1 MKTKLL
7 KFTLGITC
15 FCSLIMLSACD
26 SSAIPVAPNGCVWV
40 HDSIYVHFNHPI
52 FIFSGEDC
60 KLDFEKYNFGV
71 SNQIYGV
78 YNFMHEM
85 AGNPDVS
92 SCNLTWLSSI
102 STKKCDSYNLDANND
117 RVQLDLTN
125 YTSTLY
131 STDVLEPAPIV
142 RYECQMLPK
151 DYKHQLII
159 QIPGISNMIDGST
172 GTLTW
177 LNTWLGETDSYY
189 FSANHR
195 WEFDCPPLGMTAT
208 YTPDL
213 GYLREVYVYNQ
224 FIFIY

>member
-52 FIFSGEDC
+52 FNFPEEVC

-125 YTSTLY
+125 YTSNLY
-131 STDVLEPAPIV
+131 STDILEPAPIV
-142 RYECQMLPK
+142 RNDCHMLPK

-172 GTLTW
+172 GTLTF

-195 WEFDCPPLGMTAT
+195 WEFDCPSQGMTAT